1 MRYLIYCL
9 RETGV
14 NFLDYRGLFAVALVT
29 SALSMLC
36 VGLFFVI
43 YVNIHDVVQSWE
55 EEIKM
60 NIYLDEGLAANQ
72 ILTLERV
79 ILLNREVG
87 NLEFVSHQD
96 AIAAYIERYPEE
108 ESLVASLGEQAL
120 PASFTVSLAPTHRT
134 VAGVTSLANKIKGV
148 RGVSEIQYGQEW
160 IQVFGWGNR
169 LLMLIGLIVGA
180 TLALTSIVIVAN
192 TIRLTLL
199 YRKHDVDILRLLG
212 ATEAFI
218 RGPFLVEGVALGAL
232 GAGVSLILLKMIFE
246 SFIYRV
252 GDGLMQGHTVAFL
265 SPAAVVVLV
274 GCGACLGFVGAI
286 LSLKPTR
293 KAWA

>member
-9 RETGV
+9 RETRANV
-14 NFLDYRGLFAVALVT
+14 LDYRGLSTVALGT

-43 YVNIHDVVQSWE
+43 YVNIHEVVQTLE

-72 ILTLERV
+72 ILILERV
-79 ILLNREVG
+79 ILLNPEVG
-87 NLEFVSHQD
+87 NLKFVSHRD
-96 AIAAYIERYPEE
+96 AIEAYLARYPEE
-108 ESLVASLGEQAL
+108 EALVTSLGEQAL
-120 PASFTVSLAPTHRT
+120 PASFMVSLAPTHRT
-134 VAGVTSLANKIKGV
+134 VEGVTSLAKKIEGI
-148 RGVSEIQYGQEW
+148 RGVGEIQYGQEW
-160 IQVFGWGNR
+160 IQTFGWGNR
-169 LLMLIGLIVGA
+169 LLMLIGSIVGV
-180 TLALTSIVIVAN
+180 TLALASIAIVAN

-199 YRKHDVDILRLLG
+199 NRKHDIDILRLLG

-232 GAGVSLILLKMIFE
+232 GAGVSLILLKIIFE

-252 GDGLMQGHTVAFL
+252 GDGLMQ
-265 SPAAVVVLV
+265 
-274 GCGACLGFVGAI
+274 
-286 LSLKPTR
+286 
-293 KAWA
+293 

>member
-9 RETGV
+9 RETRANV
-14 NFLDYRGLFAVALVT
+14 LDYRGLSTVALGT

-43 YVNIHDVVQSWE
+43 YVNIHEVVQTLE

-79 ILLNREVG
+79 ILLNPEVG
-87 NLEFVSHQD
+87 NLKFVSHRD
-96 AIAAYIERYPEE
+96 AIEAYLARYPEE
-108 ESLVASLGEQAL
+108 ESLVTSLGEQAL
-120 PASFTVSLAPTHRT
+120 PASFMVSLAPTHRT
-134 VAGVTSLANKIKGV
+134 VEGVTSLAKKIEGI
-148 RGVSEIQYGQEW
+148 RGVGEIQYGQEW
-160 IQVFGWGNR
+160 IQTFGWGNR
-169 LLMLIGLIVGA
+169 LLMLIGSIVGV
-180 TLALTSIVIVAN
+180 TLALASIAIVAN

-199 YRKHDVDILRLLG
+199 NRKHDIDILRLLG

-232 GAGVSLILLKMIFE
+232 GAGVSLILLKIIFE

-265 SPAAVVVLV
+265 SPATLVAVV
-274 GCGACLGFVGAI
+274 GCGAFLGFVGAI
-286 LSLKPTR
+286 LSLKTTR